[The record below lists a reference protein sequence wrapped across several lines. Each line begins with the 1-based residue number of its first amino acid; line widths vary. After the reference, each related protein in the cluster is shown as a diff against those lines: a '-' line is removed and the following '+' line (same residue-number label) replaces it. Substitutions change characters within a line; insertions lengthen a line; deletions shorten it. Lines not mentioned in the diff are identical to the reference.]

1 MSIQLFTKGLLNMDI
16 KNLTLSEL
24 SSIVNEMG
32 YDLSDLEDIEIL
44 AACSGTCTK
53 CQNSCQL
60 CQSGCTSNS

>member
-1 MSIQLFTKGLLNMDI
+1 MDI

-53 CQNSCQL
+53 CQGSCQN
-60 CQSGCTSNS
+60 CQSGCTSNR